1 MSGRDIVY
9 QHWFKVALLLV
20 AGALTLWSARRL
32 YDSFGAPAY
41 GDFKRMWAAA
51 AVFRS
56 GGDPYDNRALSS
68 FSVAHG
74 AGETIDLPLYL
85 PPVAFPY
92 LLPLAID
99 SFQMARY
106 CYLGGVI
113 LFVFVVWVVPYVR
126 QLRAEDSLRGVAAL
140 AALTTF
146 FPLLL
151 MWWVGPLSAWPL
163 VGIVLCGT
171 LIHRDRFL
179 NRFASGFGVML
190 VLVKPHCAPLVLPF
204 VLGFCLATRRS
215 VEILGIL
222 VGLGFGV
229 WGAIALTSEISFFER
244 IGETTV
250 WMTPAPLRALGWP
263 LSPRATQFLPVFLG
277 GVWAFFSGLRTREL
291 ESFSRRLSLIIVPL
305 GFALTPFVWTYDF
318 TPLLVTISGICAV
331 VFNRNGESA
340 SPGLWAIGAVILLN
354 TLLTFAPL
362 AMELHWWYPLGF
374 LLIGALL
381 SRNESRISGSGGF
394 SPT

>member
-1 MSGRDIVY
+1 MSGRDIVH
-9 QHWFKVALLLV
+9 QHWCKVVLLLI
-20 AGALTLWSARRL
+20 AGALTLWSVYRL

-92 LLPLAID
+92 LLPMAID
-99 SFQMARY
+99 SFEIARY

-113 LFVFVVWVVPYVR
+113 VFVLVVWVVPFVR
-126 QLRAEDSLRGVAAL
+126 QLRAEDSLRGVVAL

-171 LIHRDRFL
+171 LIRRDNFVH
-179 NRFASGFGVML
+179 RFASGFGLML
-190 VLVKPHCAPLVLPF
+190 ILVKPHCAPLVLPF

-215 VEILGIL
+215 VELLGIF
-222 VGLGFGV
+222 VGLGFGA
-229 WGAIALTSEISFFER
+229 WGAVALTSETSFFER

-250 WMTPAPLRALGWP
+250 WMTPAPLRVLGWP
-263 LSPRATQFLPVFLG
+263 LSPLAAQFLPIFLG
-277 GVWAFFSGLRTREL
+277 ALWAFLYGLRTRAL

-305 GFALTPFVWTYDF
+305 GFSVTPFVWTYDF

-331 VFNRNGESA
+331 VFRRDGGSA
-340 SPGLWAIGAVILLN
+340 LPGLWAIGAVILLN

-374 LLIGALL
+374 LIIGALL
-381 SRNESRISGSGGF
+381 YQSENRVRGKDGF